1 MTSTTSPLERG
12 VVDSL
17 IVAPALL
24 GLVWSAKE
32 WFAVGR
38 INVLLPPDQKHKNC
52 EPLLNRSE
60 QFQNMNEISS
70 IIAAG
75 AKSFLKAEYLYMAAY
90 IVLFSGVL
98 LVATE
103 WKTTV
108 SLGVSPRSKLTSR
121 PRTSACRASG
131 VSGWTSKTLRSRADP
146 SWCRWFRSGFSLYSC

>member
-24 GLVWSAKE
+24 GMVWTAKE
-32 WFAVGR
+32 WFVVGR
-38 INVLLPPDQKHKNC
+38 NKVLLSVDQKDKNE

-60 QFQNMNEISS
+60 QLQNMNEISS

-75 AKSFLKAEYLYMAAY
+75 AKSFLKAEYLHIATH
-90 IVLFSGVL
+90 IVLFPGVL

-108 SLGVSPRSKLTSR
+108 SLYLSPRSCAGGLE
-121 PRTSACRASG
+121 
-131 VSGWTSKTLRSRADP
+131 
-146 SWCRWFRSGFSLYSC
+146 

>member
-1 MTSTTSPLERG
+1 MVGSASPLSEPANFPFYCERFVQAWCRITESSGMTSTPSPLERG

-17 IVAPALL
+17 IVAPPLL

-38 INVLLPPDQKHKNC
+38 INVLLPPDQKDKND
-52 EPLLNRSE
+52 EPLLNKSE
-60 QFQNMNEISS
+60 QLQNMNEISS

-75 AKSFLKAEYLYMAAY
+75 AKSFLKAEYLYAAAY
-90 IVLFSGVL
+90 IVLFPGVL

-108 SLGVSPRSKLTSR
+108 SVGVSPRSCAGGLE
-121 PRTSACRASG
+121 
-131 VSGWTSKTLRSRADP
+131 
-146 SWCRWFRSGFSLYSC
+146 